1 MRMQMYVIQDSV
13 SRQFA
18 QPFTNR
24 DDDAVIRDLHYAF
37 ARLSFETPQV
47 LDGVV
52 LAIADVLIDDDNYI
66 IRPYP
71 TPRRVCSGRD
81 AEVSEITRRLAMD
94 EVLPAAVQPDDTDLE
109 VSVDA

>member
-18 QPFTNR
+18 QPFVNR
-24 DDDAVIRDLHYAF
+24 DDDSVVRDLHHAF
-37 ARLSFETPQV
+37 ARLSFDTPQV

-52 LAIADVLIDDDNYI
+52 LCIAEVLIDDDNYI

-81 AEVSEITRRLAMD
+81 AEVSEIIRKLAMD
-94 EVLPAAVQPDDTDLE
+94 EVLPAAVQPDDTESE
-109 VSVDA
+109 VTVDA

>member
-18 QPFTNR
+18 QPFVNR
-24 DDDAVIRDLHYAF
+24 DDAAVSRDLHNAF

-52 LAIADVLIDDDNYI
+52 LSIAEVLIDDDSYI

-71 TPRRVCSGRD
+71 SPRRVCSGRD
-81 AEVSEITRRLAMD
+81 AEVSEIVRLLAMD
-94 EVLPAAVQPDDTDLE
+94 EVMPSALQPDDDDEE

>member
-1 MRMQMYVIQDSV
+1 MHMHMYVIQDSV

-18 QPFTNR
+18 QPFTSR
-24 DDDAVIRDLHYAF
+24 DDAAVIRDLHNAF

-52 LAIADVLIDDDNYI
+52 LGIAEILIDDDNYI

-81 AEVSEITRRLAMD
+81 AEVSEIVRRLAMD
-94 EVLPAAVQPDDTDLE
+94 EVMPSALQPEEAEVE